1 MKRLFFLLLSISIM
15 TSALYAD
22 NGNNAPDLTE
32 EQIKLL
38 QNRLFSGPHR
48 SVQSEPLAFLN
59 TLSGTIR
66 VEYFSEYEVDM
77 FIINSTGEIV
87 ITDVMDAYAPGHMIE
102 APMIPGNYL
111 LVMKSPE
118 MYAEGVFTIQ

>member
-1 MKRLFFLLLSISIM
+1 M

-66 VEYFSEYEVDM
+66 VEYFSEYEVDL

>member
-66 VEYFSEYEVDM
+66 VEYFSEYEVDL

>member
-22 NGNNAPDLTE
+22 NGNNVPDLTE

-87 ITDVMDAYAPGHMIE
+87 ITAVMDAYAPGHMIE